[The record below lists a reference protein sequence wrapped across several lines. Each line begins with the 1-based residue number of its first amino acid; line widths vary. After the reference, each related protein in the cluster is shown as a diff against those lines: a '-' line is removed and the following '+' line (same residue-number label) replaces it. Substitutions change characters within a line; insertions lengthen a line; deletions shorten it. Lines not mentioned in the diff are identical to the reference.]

1 MLHTES
7 IRVVT
12 FGARWWRAN
21 RWRSGVRNC
30 TSPSSAIP
38 SSRSLTWDLA
48 TIIGCY
54 CIVNWKCRCSL
65 FCWALLIRRNRTLD
79 DTRVDRFQ
87 GSVKYSPDSSLRHSY
102 RAELPA
108 SSILYI
114 LTELYT
120 SSTSRTSLQNFL
132 YDLYEKNPS
141 QKAKEGPQ
149 RSTKHWCIPKLE
161 ESRRQFSTARSPSPT
176 FPWLGHL
183 NSQPI
188 FASFSLKW
196 TVVTLS
202 TIDVADYFSCLLHL
216 LIIIIISFSCRSVK
230 LF

>member
-1 MLHTES
+1 MS
-7 IRVVT
+7 VFVVLLST
-12 FGARWWRAN
+12 
-21 RWRSGVRNC
+21 
-30 TSPSSAIP
+30 
-38 SSRSLTWDLA
+38 
-48 TIIGCY
+48 
-54 CIVNWKCRCSL
+54 VNSTQPNTGRYAGWPLPRLCEIFPRL
-65 FCWALLIRRNRTLD
+65 FAAALLPCRVTRFKHTVYFNRTIY
-79 DTRVDRFQ
+79 Q
-87 GSVKYSPDSSLRHSY
+87 Q
-102 RAELPA
+102 
-108 SSILYI
+108 YI
-114 LTELYT
+114 PNV
-120 SSTSRTSLQNFL
+120 SAKFFL

-183 NSQPI
+183 NFQPI
-188 FASFSLKW
+188 FASFPLKW

-216 LIIIIISFSCRSVK
+216 LIIIIIISFSCWSVK